1 MLTQSQKLRITFTL
15 LPKLDFVSDNNFF
28 WEGEKGGVVLVVSL
42 KQSQMR
48 NLGSL
53 CFVCYWHH
61 NEIISTRNLLW
72 CTLLDVFWE
81 NNLVLIK
88 SICCFDIWSWKFSAP
103 LRVYSAFCTSE
114 WEILKLTFPLEN
126 DSSDVSEKNWI
137 REQHKSQ
144 DFFMLQSDF
153 YDNYWWTL
161 SLWHQLSILLS
172 RLDSQFSLL
181 AALYFLVNVW
191 QEFGLWSR

>member
-1 MLTQSQKLRITFTL
+1 MVLSWLSVSSKI
-15 LPKLDFVSDNNFF
+15 KWGIWEVFVLSVIDI
-28 WEGEKGGVVLVVSL
+28 
-42 KQSQMR
+42 
-48 NLGSL
+48 
-53 CFVCYWHH
+53 H

-114 WEILKLTFPLEN
+114 WQILSLLKMI
-126 DSSDVSEKNWI
+126 VQMYQKKNWI

-161 SLWHQLSILLS
+161 SLWRQLSILLS
-172 RLDSQFSLL
+172 WLDSQFSLL
-181 AALYFLVNVW
+181 AALYFLVNVL

>member
-1 MLTQSQKLRITFTL
+1 MSLTTI
-15 LPKLDFVSDNNFF
+15 FF
-28 WEGEKGGVVLVVSL
+28 GRGRRVVLSWLSVSS
-42 KQSQMR
+42 KVKW
-48 NLGSL
+48 GIWEV
-53 CFVCYWHH
+53 FVLSVIDIH

-172 RLDSQFSLL
+172 RLNSQFSLL